1 MRFLFL
7 LPLLFPPFA
16 PKPDALALF
25 RQWRRSP
32 SAQLRIQAA
41 RALRGLAGPES
52 RVALLSL
59 LGDENVAV
67 RAAVRAELVRRAPA
81 EGPDLARDV
90 RALRDPRARL
100 EGVRAILA
108 RKEDLTLFA
117 DDPAEPVRARAL
129 ASGRVAVP
137 ALREA
142 WKHRDARTRALA
154 LEDLGAAE
162 LVPRAARD
170 PAEEV
175 RIAAARVAATPE
187 PVARLLGDRSWRVRL
202 AAVLAAERLR
212 HRDLVKPLIAALSQ
226 PPGRVHARTVE
237 ALERITRVGF
247 GADAARWRAWWRSN
261 GASFA
266 MPEKRPHRKK
276 SVGHTTAALTF
287 RRIPVTS
294 RRLCFVIDA
303 SRSMNETAPG
313 GKGLTR
319 WELVVRDLGA
329 VLERLPRGAYFNV
342 ILFRTGVEA
351 WRKRLVPATPGARR
365 SCLEW
370 IGNASPGGWTNLF
383 DALALALDD
392 DKVDAL
398 YVLTDGVPSKG
409 AHTRR
414 EAILAE
420 TAFLNRYRL
429 VQINCVQAGSAKGL
443 GKKWRGFL
451 DELADAHDGVSVKD

>member
-1 MRFLFL
+1 MRILFL

-16 PKPDALALF
+16 PKQDALALF

-41 RALRGLAGPES
+41 RALRGHVGPES

-59 LGDENVAV
+59 LGDEHVGV
-67 RAAVRAELVRRAPA
+67 RAAARAELVRRAPG
-81 EGPDLARDV
+81 EGPDLAREV

-117 DDPAEPVRARAL
+117 DDPAEAVRARAL
-129 ASGRVAVP
+129 ASGRVATP

-142 WKHRDARTRALA
+142 WKHRDGRTRALA
-154 LEDLGAAE
+154 LECLGDPE
-162 LVPRAARD
+162 LVPRAVRD
-170 PAEEV
+170 RAEQV
-175 RIAAARVAATPE
+175 RIAAARVATTPE
-187 PVARLLGDRSWRVRL
+187 PIAELLGDRSWRVRL
-202 AAVLAAERLR
+202 AAVHAAERLR
-212 HRDLVKPLIAALSQ
+212 HRDLVAPLIAALGQ

-237 ALERITRVGF
+237 ALERITRAGF
-247 GADAARWRAWWRSN
+247 GADQARWRSWWRLN
-261 GASFA
+261 RERFE
-266 MPEKRPHRKK
+266 MPEPRPRRKEP
-276 SVGHTTAALTF
+276 GHTTAALTF

-294 RRLCFVIDA
+294 RRLCFILDA

-313 GKGLTR
+313 GGGLTR
-319 WELVVRDLGA
+319 WQVVVRDLHT
-329 VLERLPRGAYFNV
+329 VLERLPKGAFFNV

-370 IGNASPGGWTNLF
+370 IGEAKPGGWTNLF
-383 DALALALDD
+383 DALALALED

-398 YVLTDGVPSKG
+398 YVLTDGVPSRG
-409 AHTRR
+409 AQTRR
-414 EAILAE
+414 EGILAE
-420 TAFLNRYRL
+420 MAFLNRYRL
-429 VQINCVQAGSAKGL
+429 VQVNCIQAGSDKGL

-451 DELADAHDGVSVKD
+451 DDLAESHDGISVRD